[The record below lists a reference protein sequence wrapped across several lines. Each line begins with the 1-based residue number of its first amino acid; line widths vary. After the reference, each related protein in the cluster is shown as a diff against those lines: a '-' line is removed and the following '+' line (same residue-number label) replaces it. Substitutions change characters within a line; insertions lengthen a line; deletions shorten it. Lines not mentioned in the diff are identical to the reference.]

1 MILAGDIGGTKTIL
15 ALFSWGAGA
24 HTPLAEATFPSAGYG
39 SLETII
45 REFLAA
51 NPAAVEAA
59 CFGVAGPVVAGRASV
74 TNLPWTIDAAAIR
87 ERLGFGAVHL
97 LNDLESIAHAV
108 RILEPAD
115 IATLNEGAAQAG
127 GAIGVIAPGTGL
139 GEAFLTWDGARHKA
153 HPSEG
158 GHASFAPNTS
168 DELELLR
175 YLQAKLGHVSYERV
189 CSGLGLPNIYGYFRD
204 RVFERETPEVVA
216 ALADVADPTPVI
228 VRFALDPAA
237 PCPICAATVE
247 AFVGILGAEAG
258 NLALKVLAT
267 GGVYIGG
274 GIPPRILDQLR
285 HPRFLSAFREKGRFR
300 DLLGAVP
307 VHVIL
312 NPKAALLGAA
322 SFALT

>member
-24 HTPLAEATFPSAGYG
+24 HTPMAESTFPSASYP
-39 SLETII
+39 SLEAII

-51 NPAAVEAA
+51 NPAGVDVA

-74 TNLPWTIDAAAIR
+74 TNLPWLIDAEAIR
-87 ERLGFGAVHL
+87 DDLGFGAVHL

-115 IATLNEGAAQAG
+115 LATLNEGAAVAG

-139 GEAFLTWDGARHKA
+139 GEAFLTWDGARYRA

-158 GHASFAPNTS
+158 GHASFAPNTP

-175 YLQAKLGHVSYERV
+175 YLQAKLGHVSNERV
-189 CSGLGLPNIYGYFRD
+189 CSGLGIPNIYGYFRD
-204 RVFERETPEVVA
+204 RVFAQETPEVA
-216 ALADVADPTPVI
+216 MALRGVADPTPVI
-228 VRFALDPAA
+228 VRYALGGPAA
-237 PCPICAATVE
+237 CPVCAATIE

-258 NLALKVLAT
+258 NLALKTLAT

-274 GIPPRILDQLR
+274 GIPPRIVEQLR
-285 HPRFLSAFREKGRFR
+285 QPRFLSAFRQKGRMGE
-300 DLLGAVP
+300 LLSGIP
-307 VHVIL
+307 IHVIL